1 MVVTGESGHSRGV
14 GVMGRQGC
22 NMTPEQKHIS
32 DVQYGSSLV
41 TFCNKKWGFVSTKD
55 ILSVG
60 THFSCCFHCGEVAV
74 TERLK

>member
-1 MVVTGESGHSRGV
+1 MGIVERWALWAGRGV
-14 GVMGRQGC
+14 IWHLNR
-22 NMTPEQKHIS
+22 NMIS

-60 THFSCCFHCGEVAV
+60 THFSCCFHCAEVAV
-74 TERLK
+74 AERLK